1 MSQKHISESWT
12 QWGTY
17 SYTINFFVILSR
29 MEKELKVVSS
39 NKDLRD
45 SLFKLLTLVLFWK
58 SLLLQMLIVFSNV
71 ILLNKDQKQNK
82 TYHCYWQTI

>member
-1 MSQKHISESWT
+1 
-12 QWGTY
+12 
-17 SYTINFFVILSR
+17 
-29 MEKELKVVSS
+29 MEKELKAISS

-71 ILLNKDQKQNK
+71 I
-82 TYHCYWQTI
+82 